1 MVFFYYVVLYGVQ
14 FCILPCPP
22 LWQVPQEYM
31 DELNG
36 LGAGTLAAHGV
47 EDGDKMASRLV
58 SEERERGSEMEEAG
72 S

>member
-1 MVFFYYVVLYGVQ
+1 
-14 FCILPCPP
+14 
-22 LWQVPQEYM
+22 M